1 MSAAAETETV
11 VHARVRD
18 ANNTYT
24 ATFKGLRAS
33 CTGGAEQAVRAL
45 AHKVFTDR
53 ATRVEFVSR
62 ERACEI
68 WRITA

>member
-1 MSAAAETETV
+1 MTELTT

-24 ATFKGLRAS
+24 ATARGLRAS
-33 CTGGAEQAVRAL
+33 STAGAESAAKVL
-45 AHKVFTDR
+45 AHKVFPDR
-53 ATRVEFVSR
+53 AARVEFVSR
-62 ERACEI
+62 ERAIEV

>member
-1 MSAAAETETV
+1 MTEPTTV

-24 ATFKGLRAS
+24 ATARSLRACS
-33 CTGGAEQAVRAL
+33 TAGAESAVRVL
-45 AHKVFTDR
+45 AHKVFPDR
-53 ATRVEFVSR
+53 AANVEFVSR
-62 ERACEI
+62 ERAFEI